1 MAVIPPTQ
9 MKTLGRGE
17 GRLACEA
24 ELCPPVCW
32 ALAPKLLCWGHWLYF
47 ALQLQRRDRGSP
59 KAQVARM
66 QGLLQ
71 T

>member
-1 MAVIPPTQ
+1 

-17 GRLACEA
+17 VGRLPVEA
-24 ELCPPVCW
+24 ELSAHQC
-32 ALAPKLLCWGHWLYF
+32 AGHGPKLLCWGHWLYF
-47 ALQLQRRDRGSP
+47 VLQLQRQDRGSP